1 MYMQTTKNSSL
12 NNLKIQAK
20 LKRIKESFIGKPIH
34 FDKNGYPYSFFSL
47 TDFHPPMDPTLIED
61 MADLLV
67 HYGDFKDVDLLVSEA
82 DRGGGPLTH
91 AVSRKTNIPYT
102 LANWYPSGTPGE
114 LQVSASIGFSGNGLI
129 FLNGIKKGQKTIL
142 IDDLLSSGG
151 TAMALIQAIYNGGA
165 TVKQCLFVAEK
176 VLMLGRSKIEDKYAT
191 SIISLVKFE
200 AESGF
205 TKDVTCG

>member
-1 MYMQTTKNSSL
+1 MFPLNPATTV
-12 NNLKIQAK
+12 
-20 LKRIKESFIGKPIH
+20 
-34 FDKNGYPYSFFSL
+34 L
-47 TDFHPPMDPTLIED
+47 TAIFTG
-61 MADLLV
+61 A
-67 HYGDFKDVDLLVSEA
+67 
-82 DRGGGPLTH
+82 
-91 AVSRKTNIPYT
+91 
-102 LANWYPSGTPGE
+102 
-114 LQVSASIGFSGNGLI
+114 GNGLI